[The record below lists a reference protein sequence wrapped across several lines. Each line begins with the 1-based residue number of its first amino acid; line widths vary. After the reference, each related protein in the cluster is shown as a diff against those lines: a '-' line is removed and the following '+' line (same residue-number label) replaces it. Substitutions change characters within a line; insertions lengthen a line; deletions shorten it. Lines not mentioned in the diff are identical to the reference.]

1 MLKKQFNDIYIL
13 IGKIVENKNLDEEN
27 LHSVAFEILFSI
39 IEKYP
44 KLISSD
50 EEKLSNLITG
60 IFKYRMEFDDKKKI
74 NYYINKK

>member
-50 EEKLSNLITG
+50 EEKLSNLITE
-60 IFKYRMEFDDKKKI
+60 YSNMEWNLMIKK
-74 NYYINKK
+74 NKLLYK

>member
-1 MLKKQFNDIYIL
+1 MFKKQFNDIYIL

-60 IFKYRMEFDDKKKI
+60 IFKYGMEFDDKKKI

>member
-1 MLKKQFNDIYIL
+1 MHL
-13 IGKIVENKNLDEEN
+13 IAL
-27 LHSVAFEILFSI
+27 EILFSI

-60 IFKYRMEFDDKKKI
+60 IFKYGMEFDDKKKI